1 MTSGARAEGTPL
13 FPPCRAHYIGS
24 TAPSHHA
31 KVPSLET
38 LVSFILA
45 AVALAGSPG
54 PNTLS
59 LAAVGAAFGGAIAW
73 RYLAGLTLG
82 MVGVIAIVGSG
93 LQSLLFALP
102 GAAPVVTAL
111 AAAYFA
117 YLAYRIA
124 TAPPL
129 AADPDPTTAP
139 RWFEGTLLSLVN
151 PKAYAAMAAMFSGFV
166 LIAGDPLRDG
176 IVKAGVLMATL
187 VAVNVAWLSIGT
199 ALTGLLRDAKSARR
213 INVTFAVLL
222 IASVVFALWV

>member
-1 MTSGARAEGTPL
+1 M
-13 FPPCRAHYIGS
+13 
-24 TAPSHHA
+24 
-31 KVPSLET
+31 ET
-38 LVSFILA
+38 LPSFILA
-45 AVALAGSPG
+45 ALALAGSPG

-59 LAAVGAAFGGAIAW
+59 LAAVGAAFGRPIAW
-73 RYLAGLTLG
+73 RYMIGLTLG

-102 GAAPVVTAL
+102 GAAPVVTVL

-129 AADPDPTTAP
+129 DADPDPAAAP

-166 LIAGDPLRDG
+166 LIAGDPLQDG
-176 IVKAGVLMATL
+176 LVKAGVLVATL
-187 VAVNVAWLSIGT
+187 LTVNVAWLSIGT
-199 ALTGLLRDAKSARR
+199 ALTGLLRDPRTARI
-213 INVTFAVLL
+213 INIAFAILL
-222 IASVVFALWV
+222 IVSVVIAVRL